1 VKEQWVSVEE
11 FLEFLK
17 ELQKNY
23 SNKSL
28 KQVMTRELFY
38 IILRR
43 IYFFCDNNNVVNQ
56 MKIVESPGMTEMI
69 LQWVLKTSFL
79 NFHRNHEIILQQCLE
94 TIISLIHHNHDNQLK
109 LASMGFMEYLQS
121 LIDIYIK
128 HFPSPQSINDQ
139 QQQQLKQLQ
148 FYQQQHQQ
156 QVQEQ
161 LEQLNQLQH
170 HHQQEATEG
179 EMDPQKLIRR
189 FSSGTAVGGG
199 GGGSGKIRGSF
210 SRKSSSM
217 IHHHRPSSAST
228 SLPEQFS
235 SSSSLLIHEYIL
247 QTLDHFLEQPENK
260 IIFQNFSKYGLLLEY
275 LQLAADY
282 SQALEKIPKETLIA
296 LLPSTSFALT
306 SSSATGSSSKPL
318 ISFPTPAK
326 VVEYS
331 LACLIRLITKDF
343 PFCSLFFKPSS
354 IQHLLLIQKISFQYM
369 DTSLNITELTLS
381 LIKEI
386 LSFRSEKFMEIL
398 YIQQFPAL
406 IMEIASHYGPYS
418 MKIAE
423 SSIEVISFMMEISN
437 KKLIAESI
445 FIANSVGIFELVL
458 VSLKKLELMNCLLSY
473 HSVNVLFS
481 LVKIQVDDFLMR
493 NSNVYYALMAKGEN
507 LPLRIVQFIDEI
519 LRQHYPASNY
529 QNKHI
534 FKPAVNNA
542 SKQIYSSPSFT
553 KDVNTHQ
560 QSITQQ
566 TNNNNHKNEDEDE
579 DDHHYDL
586 IVRSIDLLYLFCISS
601 INVNNEPDLEIWKI
615 IADQGFIKTL
625 FLILDD
631 YYSLSDSRFVIIRIL
646 ECFFEVMKET
656 KELFPMVQKSF
667 SMSLLNNLLKYHGKN
682 SFTLLSFVIEMMT
695 VLYPTRSSDQ
705 LNSADEAT
713 CQLLIALLQFYE
725 INYQQILEARYLFS
739 LSEDNNQDDAEQQ
752 QQQPL
757 EEKDNRSKLTV
768 HPQSNNNETAV
779 VIANTNSRDS
789 FLETTASSP
798 QNNIEDRSSKKYNP
812 YEEETD
818 ENYLSCLLCL
828 DGLIM
833 VSSFPINHSI
843 FILSNNNNDR
853 TNTSFHL
860 VLIAYMKKKISFSLT
875 SANLTPSWDLSL
887 FALQDNN
894 NEGIEERK
902 DAQQKILSAYPEIN
916 LRYMKYYL
924 KSLTILKN
932 FLSYQNNQRKFMKE
946 GILKLIFIPL
956 LEYYSLVNAD
966 LCILLLKCI
975 CLLATQYKLLLGQ
988 NQICEYII
996 YLLIFYNNI
1005 FEDQQEHNKKEPE
1018 NHEVKA
1024 KKSKKQQKEQKQ
1036 DTVLFNNEIASQASA
1051 CIVNLVI
1058 HSPEN
1063 KRRFLELKTV
1073 SLLNDAVIIQDFEII
1088 LYLQLLLKNQKIE
1101 NSTKLDL
1108 KEAINVLKFD
1118 N

>member
-1 VKEQWVSVEE
+1 VEE

-56 MKIVESPGMTEMI
+56 TKIVESPGMTEMI
-69 LQWVLKTSFL
+69 LQWILKTSFL

-94 TIISLIHHNHDNQLK
+94 TTISLIHHNHDNQLK

-161 LEQLNQLQH
+161 LEQLHQH
-170 HHQQEATEG
+170 QQQQEATEG

-189 FSSGTAVGGG
+189 SSSGSAVG
-199 GGGSGKIRGSF
+199 GGGSGKVRGSF

-228 SLPEQFS
+228 SLPEQFA

-282 SQALEKIPKETLIA
+282 SQALEKIPRETLIA

-306 SSSATGSSSKPL
+306 SSSSATGSSSKPL

-331 LACLIRLITKDF
+331 LACLIRLIAKDF

-386 LSFRSEKFMEIL
+386 LSFHSEKFMEIL

-423 SSIEVISFMMEISN
+423 SAIEVISFMMEISN

-534 FKPAVNNA
+534 FKPAANNA

-560 QSITQQ
+560 QSLTQQ
-566 TNNNNHKNEDEDE
+566 TNNNNKNEEEDE

-667 SMSLLNNLLKYHGKN
+667 SMTLLNNLLKYHGKN
-682 SFTLLSFVIEMMT
+682 SFTLLTFAIEMMI

-713 CQLLIALLQFYE
+713 CQLLMNLLQFYE

-739 LSEDNNQDDAEQQ
+739 LSEDNNQDDVELH
-752 QQQPL
+752 QQPL
-757 EEKDNRSKLTV
+757 EEIDSRSKQTV
-768 HPQSNNNETAV
+768 NAQSNNNENAV
-779 VIANTNSRDS
+779 VIANTHSRDS
-789 FLETTASSP
+789 FLETTTSA
-798 QNNIEDRSSKKYNP
+798 QNNHEKTSSKKYNP

-843 FILSNNNNDR
+843 FILNNSNNDR
-853 TNTSFHL
+853 NNTSFHL

-887 FALQDNN
+887 FVIQDNN
-894 NEGIEERK
+894 DGIEERK

-956 LEYYSLVNAD
+956 LEYYSLLNAD

-996 YLLIFYNNI
+996 HFLIFYNNI
-1005 FEDQQEHNKKEPE
+1005 FEDQQVEEKLKNNRKEPE
-1018 NHEVKA
+1018 KQEVKG
-1024 KKSKKQQKEQKQ
+1024 KKSKNKQKEEK
-1036 DTVLFNNEIASQASA
+1036 DNTVRFNNDIASQTAA

-1063 KRRFLELKTV
+1063 KKRFLHLKTI

-1088 LYLQLLLKNQKIE
+1088 LYLQLLLKHQKIE